1 MSRETSNKNQM
12 KLLGYRQF
20 VDRIGSI
27 YFSQIKYFYN
37 TRSRK
42 NREKDR
48 EREEVEKVAIIS
60 FHLLSFGT
68 LCRLVRN
75 PIKKTKH

>member
-1 MSRETSNKNQM
+1 M

-48 EREEVEKVAIIS
+48 ERERGGGKGGYHQFSPSEFRHS
-60 FHLLSFGT
+60 LSFGAQSYQENET
-68 LCRLVRN
+68 LENCGS
-75 PIKKTKH
+75 KT